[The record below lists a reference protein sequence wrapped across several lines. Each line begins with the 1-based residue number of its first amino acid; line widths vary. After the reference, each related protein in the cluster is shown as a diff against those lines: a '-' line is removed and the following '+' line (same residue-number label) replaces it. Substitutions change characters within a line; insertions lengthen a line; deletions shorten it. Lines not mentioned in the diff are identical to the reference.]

1 MDYNN
6 LLENYGLIKNKVNKL
21 LDSVDKDYV
30 KDELDKI
37 KDNNLKKIVKCQYLY
52 LFQKKMNILRD
63 NKSLRIIQLEVN
75 MKNIENKNIDE
86 VMKILNKLGYNEILL
101 LLLNISKELIEKI
114 KIASGNN
121 TIQYNLIEDS
131 ENTGE
136 EHLNKLI
143 NRITETVLEKY
154 TKKLKFGSNN
164 LNLIYNGKKKNISS
178 IEDVDEDVDEDVEE
192 DVEEDVVEDVEDV
205 EYVDKDVGEDVAS
218 IKQVINIKKNM
229 KKLIPTFVD
238 KEEEEEVEGEEEDEN
253 GKKKKIKEIKSQ
265 RITLS
270 KDDMNMLDE
279 L

>member
-6 LLENYGLIKNKVNKL
+6 LLENYGLIKNKVDKL
-21 LDSVDKDYV
+21 LDSVDRDYV

-37 KDNNLKKIVKCQYLY
+37 KDNNFKKIVKCQYLY
-52 LFQKKMNILRD
+52 LFQKKMNILKD

-121 TIQYNLIEDS
+121 TIKYNVIEDS
-131 ENTGE
+131 KGTEE

-143 NRITETVLEKY
+143 NKITETVLEKY
-154 TKKLKFGSNN
+154 KKEIKLGSNN
-164 LNLIYNGKKKNISS
+164 VNIIYKGKKKYIDS
-178 IEDVDEDVDEDVEE
+178 IENRVEDIEDIKDLADIE
-192 DVEEDVVEDVEDV
+192 DLADVEDVEDD
-205 EYVDKDVGEDVAS
+205 EDDKAS
-218 IKQVINIKKNM
+218 IKQVINIKKDM

-270 KDDMNMLDE
+270 KDDMNMIGE